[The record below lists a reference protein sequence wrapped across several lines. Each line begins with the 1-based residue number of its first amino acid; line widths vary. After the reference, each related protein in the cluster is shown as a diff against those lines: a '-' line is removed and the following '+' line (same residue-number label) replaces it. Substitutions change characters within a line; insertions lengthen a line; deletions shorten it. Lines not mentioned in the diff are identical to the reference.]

1 MWAALSRGGVGCL
14 AAGAVLVALL
24 PASVQG
30 GGPWSRP
37 AVLAA
42 CSAPGMPNV
51 LFPKD
56 SPEHATGPGAIIWGA
71 APQCSGGG
79 GARVAA
85 ITPGTDLPATPG
97 APTTAA
103 GPLALA
109 APIAATGAAH
119 GQILIAGSARAR
131 VRARGLLVSE
141 GLAGRRF
148 ASPQDTGG
156 AASPLALATAYL
168 GDLALVS
175 PGGTA
180 NPGTAPGG
188 SRPGGTANHGAANH
202 GAATGA
208 ADGGAADGGAADG
221 GASPLQ
227 LRVHRR
233 FQSGFQAPVLVSPAA
248 SSSIEA
254 LTLALDYRSDAFVAW
269 ERAGFIYTR
278 YMSTSDPSG
287 AAVQRVAA
295 AAPHAHIASL
305 LSDDN
310 RAILAWAETSAGIT
324 SVYAE
329 ISAVGIRFGA
339 PRLLERFADPDGSA
353 LPSGSP
359 SLVRLASESVMLAWS
374 GVASGRWVV
383 RCASVDVHG
392 VRAITTIS
400 DPHRDALLASL
411 TAGPAN
417 EVLALWSEPGE
428 GRAASEPGDQA
439 LYAARGV
446 DLYPGR
452 TVFTAPELITAAGAP
467 GTDGEAAVAVNPDS
481 DRAVAAWR
489 TPAGAV
495 AYSLRSVG
503 GG

>member
-1 MWAALSRGGVGCL
+1 MWAALSKGGLGCL
-14 AAGAVLVALL
+14 AAGAVVVALL

-37 AVLAA
+37 AILAA
-42 CSAPGMPNV
+42 CSAPGSPSV

-56 SPEHATGPGAIIWGA
+56 SPEHATGPGAIVWGA
-71 APQCSGGG
+71 APQCAGGA

-85 ITPGTDLPATPG
+85 ITPGTDLPTMPSV
-97 APTTAA
+97 PTTAA
-103 GPLALA
+103 GQALALA

-119 GQILIAGSARAR
+119 GQILIAGRSRRAR
-131 VRARGLLVSE
+131 TRARRLLVSE
-141 GLAGRRF
+141 GLARGPF

-156 AASPLALATAYL
+156 AAGPAALATGYL

-175 PGGTA
+175 PGG
-180 NPGTAPGG
+180 G
-188 SRPGGTANHGAANH
+188 S
-202 GAATGA
+202 
-208 ADGGAADGGAADG
+208 
-221 GASPLQ
+221 SPLE

-233 FQSGFQAPVLVSPAA
+233 FQTGFLAPVVVGPAA
-248 SSSIEA
+248 SSSIEG

-269 ERAGFIYTR
+269 ERAGVIYTR
-278 YMSTSDPSG
+278 YMSSRDPSG
-287 AAVQRVAA
+287 APVQRVAA
-295 AAPHAHIASL
+295 AAPHARIASL

-310 RAILAWAETSAGIT
+310 RAILAWAQTSAGVT
-324 SVYAE
+324 SVYGAV
-329 ISAVGIRFGA
+329 SAVGIRFGA
-339 PRLLERFADPDGSA
+339 PRLLERFADPGGSA

-392 VRAITTIS
+392 VSAITTIS
-400 DPHRDALLASL
+400 DPHRDALLAGL

-417 EVLALWSEPGE
+417 EVLALWSEPDE
-428 GRAASEPGDQA
+428 GSAASPAGDQA
-439 LYAARGV
+439 LYAARGI

-452 TVFTAPELITAAGAP
+452 TVFTAPERITAAGAP
-467 GTDGEAAVAVNPDS
+467 GTDGEAAVAVDPDS

-495 AYSLRSVG
+495 AYSPRSVG